1 MNTLPE
7 GRPVFESDQA
17 AGAAVRLGMWLFV
30 SGLAIIFISTAI
42 AHVTI
47 RWQLGDQGYWPPDMP
62 GPPMI
67 LGVST
72 IILLVSS
79 VTMWKATQLT
89 DRGKDGRP
97 WIGLTL
103 CLGLAYAV
111 TQTVAWLDWSPQ
123 VEDAIKLYPD
133 ARLALTG
140 FYVMTGLHALHALGG
155 LISLVWVLTM
165 VTPGNRHGLWP
176 HATYWH
182 FLDIA
187 WVFVWLLLLL
197 AR

>member
-30 SGLAIIFISTAI
+30 CGLAIIFISTAI

-89 DRGKDGRP
+89 DRRQDGRP

-103 CLGLAYAV
+103 CLGL
-111 TQTVAWLDWSPQ
+111 D
-123 VEDAIKLYPD
+123 VEA
-133 ARLALTG
+133 TS
-140 FYVMTGLHALHALGG
+140 T
-155 LISLVWVLTM
+155 IS
-165 VTPGNRHGLWP
+165 
-176 HATYWH
+176 
-182 FLDIA
+182 
-187 WVFVWLLLLL
+187 
-197 AR
+197 